1 MNQYLDDGI
10 DELKRVDHLVFV
22 SLKYTRTVDVVR
34 SVIERI
40 VSAYDFLILA
50 ILTELKEKKKIKE
63 IPNNPVMKCDL
74 LKEKY
79 KDNQEFMENIEIYLL
94 LRKILRSNYERRQEY
109 RRHVTMIADVEGKK
123 IEMNIDILS
132 EYFEKIKN
140 FAKLIQEV

>member
-22 SLKYTRTVDVVR
+22 SLKYTRTVDVIR

-40 VSAYDFLILA
+40 VSAYDFLLLA
-50 ILTELKEKKKIKE
+50 LLTELKEKKKIKE
-63 IPNNPVMKCDL
+63 VPNNPVMKCEL

-79 KDNQEFMENIEIYLL
+79 KDNPEMIENIEIYLM
-94 LRKILRSNYERRQEY
+94 LRKILRSNYERRREY
-109 RRHVTMIADVEGKK
+109 RRHVTMIVSLENKTV
-123 IEMNIDILS
+123 EMNIDVLT
-132 EYFEKIKN
+132 EYFDKIKN